1 MKNILLE
8 LHTSPIG
15 GNLQFL
21 KMYSK
26 IKIIFFG
33 KVLNLMFKRFVEEC
47 LIFQQNKVETINLP
61 SLLQP
66 FEIPCQCPKEVSLD
80 FIISIPK
87 LEGKNVITMFFYN
100 LIKYA
105 HFFALSH
112 HFNASTI
119 RATFMETIQ
128 KLHGNPNIIV
138 ND

>member
-1 MKNILLE
+1 MLIQNLQKDFSVSDTLLWKNYSLWYKDHLYICKKYRVMKNIILE
-8 LHTSPIG
+8 LHTSAIG

-66 FEIPCQCPKEVSLD
+66 FEIRC
-80 FIISIPK
+80 
-87 LEGKNVITMFFYN
+87 
-100 LIKYA
+100 
-105 HFFALSH
+105 
-112 HFNASTI
+112 
-119 RATFMETIQ
+119 
-128 KLHGNPNIIV
+128 
-138 ND
+138 